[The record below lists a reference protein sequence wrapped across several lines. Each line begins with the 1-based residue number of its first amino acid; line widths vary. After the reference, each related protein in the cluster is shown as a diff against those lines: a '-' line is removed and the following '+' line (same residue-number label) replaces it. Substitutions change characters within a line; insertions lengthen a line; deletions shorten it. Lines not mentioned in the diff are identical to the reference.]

1 MILKN
6 FNIFLLY
13 LLICFFQF
21 SYGFSNTNLK
31 IKVIVEN
38 EIITNHDIIKESKY
52 LKLLNPNLQ
61 NLNDDKILPI
71 AKNSLINEKIKKKE
85 IEKIFDFNKQNPLID
100 EVYKNLFQKIGFNT
114 ENEFENL
121 LIKKKNYTP
130 KEIKE
135 KLKIEIYW
143 NDLIFLKYKNQTI
156 INENDLKNKIKNQKE
171 SIKKEYFLSEIIFEK
186 NTKLNFEEQVKNIKN
201 SIETVGFN
209 NTANIYSISNS
220 SKFGGKV
227 GWINENSLSKIISQ
241 TIAKLKKGEISE
253 VIQIGNNYLLI
264 KIEDIRT
271 SKVIINEEI
280 ELKKMIE
287 FERNQQ
293 LNRFSNIYYNKSKM
307 NYVINEK

>member
-1 MILKN
+1 MNIKN
-6 FNIFLLY
+6 FYIFLVFSLFY
-13 LLICFFQF
+13 FLQF
-21 SYGFSNTNLK
+21 SNGFSNTNLK
-31 IKVIVEN
+31 IKIIIEN
-38 EIITNHDIIKESKY
+38 EIITNYDIIKESDY
-52 LKLLNPNLQ
+52 LKLLNPNLE
-61 NLNDDKILPI
+61 NLNNDKVLQI
-71 AKNSLINEKIKKKE
+71 AKNSLITEKIKKKE

-100 EVYKNLFQKIGFNT
+100 EVYKNLFQKIGFDT
-114 ENEFENL
+114 ENEFESL

-143 NDLIFLKYKNQTI
+143 NDLIFLKYKNQII

-171 SIKKEYFLSEIIFEK
+171 SIKKEYSLSEIIFEK
-186 NTKLNFEEQVKNIKN
+186 NTNLNFEEQLKNIKN

-241 TIAKLKKGEISE
+241 TLAKLKKGEISE

-271 SKVIINEEI
+271 SQLAINEEI